1 MVPLVPGERPERP
14 VLLGKQV
21 LLDLPARL
29 AQRDPPELSGQLV
42 LKVRKVPV
50 EAPDHK
56 VLSVLSVLSA
66 QQVKQ
71 ALWALRVK
79 LVLPAPLDLLALAET
94 REVRALLDLLVPPDP
109 LVLKV
114 LLDLLGRR
122 ERAHLM
128 APSSPIR
135 I

>member
-1 MVPLVPGERPERP
+1 MVPLVPGERLERP

-29 AQRDPPELSGQLV
+29 AQQDPPELSGQLV

-56 VLSVLSVLSA
+56 ALSVLSV
-66 QQVKQ
+66 QRVKQ

-79 LVLPAPLDLLALAET
+79 LVLPVLLVLLDLVEA
-94 REVRALLDLLVPPDP
+94 RGVKALLDLLVLPDP

-128 APSSPIR
+128 AFSSLIR